1 MKSMLCMLRKTASTI
16 PFYREHRSIGISY
29 HTPAIAGVSSPSPKH
44 WRAFLPPRQTYHI
57 C

>member
-1 MKSMLCMLRKTASTI
+1 MLCMLRKTVSTI